1 MPQFPLHIDRL
12 AVISTVASALA
23 LASWLSHPARAQQ
36 SPNLP
41 AAAPSHIATPA
52 SPVVPPVGPP
62 AAAPGHP
69 YVDPDAVAPP
79 TGENEP
85 SSVPGRSDASGPPEI
100 LPPAEPEGN
109 VAGTLAPAA
118 GTTDGADGSAP
129 PELAPADPPR
139 RPAPF
144 PRLPSLSGPVG
155 LFHASTADVGAPHQL
170 RLGFHGEYFSGKDV
184 LIAGDSDQRLSG
196 GLAVGY
202 TLRRDVEL
210 FGALL
215 NSSNRNQ
222 RQRAPDDRDPELI
235 KAFGDLVLGGKWS
248 LPLSSAASL
257 GAELGLKFLSGV
269 SDLAFSP
276 SSTSWWVGPLFTY
289 DLRPA
294 VGIPLRFHT
303 GASFYADNSSNLHRF
318 SGVTRATKEAAMF
331 GYGMGP
337 SRLRFALAVE
347 APLEKLFPRVP
358 LVAFVEYHLAY
369 VTAAADADFQDYG
382 APSCGSGVV
391 GSKPCTDNRDLQ
403 FVTLGVRAAVYRSIT
418 ADVGMDIRLRS
429 AGFPYGPPLPPYNV
443 IFGVSYP
450 FDVDS
455 LTRTVVVTRNMEP
468 NGPWKTEGRLGG
480 VVRSATG
487 GEPIAGAVVAVVG
500 HARARAATD
509 ADGGFATP
517 PLPAG
522 PVELEVTAADF
533 VPVRVR
539 TTVVA
544 GQGSEVAVDLAPAP
558 PRVAKIHGRITD
570 AAGAGVPASVKLAGA
585 ALVELKCET
594 TGAFSAAMPPGAY
607 ELRVEAPGLAPHTS
621 QVEARAGEDKQL
633 ELELR
638 ALVSDPSVSLAA
650 GRVQVNKPIRFAGAT
665 AQLTAPSQH
674 LLDAVA
680 DLLQVRGELKRVN
693 ISAHWDNSLPRPR
706 ALELTRRQAE
716 AVRAYLVGRG
726 LAETRLTAT
735 GEGATRPL
743 VPNLSP
749 ANASRNRRVEFR
761 AE

>member
-1 MPQFPLHIDRL
+1 MPQLPFPTARP
-12 AVISTVASALA
+12 AVISTVVLALA
-23 LASWLSHPARAQQ
+23 LDFWLAHPARAQE
-36 SPNLP
+36 SPSVP
-41 AAAPSHIATPA
+41 APSPSHIATPA
-52 SPVVPPVGPP
+52 PPVVPPVGPP
-62 AAAPGHP
+62 AAAPGHR
-69 YVDPDAVAPP
+69 YDDPDDVAPP
-79 TGENEP
+79 TGEDEP
-85 SSVPGRSDASGPPEI
+85 RPVPGRSDVSGPPEL
-100 LPPAEPEGN
+100 LPPAEPEEN
-109 VAGTLAPAA
+109 APHTPAPAV
-118 GTTDGADGSAP
+118 GPADRPGGSSP
-129 PELAPADPPR
+129 PELAPAGSSR
-139 RPAPF
+139 QPAPF

-155 LFHASTADVGAPHQL
+155 LFHASTAEVGAPHQL
-170 RLGFHGEYFSGKDV
+170 RLGLHGEYFSGKDV
-184 LIAGDSDQRLSG
+184 LIVGDSDQRLSG

-248 LPLSSAASL
+248 LPLSSAATL
-257 GAELGLKFLSGV
+257 GVELGLKFLSGV

-276 SSTSWWVGPLFTY
+276 SSTSWWAGPLFTY
-289 DLRPA
+289 DLRSA
-294 VGIPLRFHT
+294 VGVPLRFHA

-347 APLEKLFPRVP
+347 APLEKVFPRVP

-382 APSCGSGVV
+382 APSCGSGVA
-391 GSKPCTDNRDLQ
+391 GSKPCTDNRDMQ

-418 ADVGMDIRLRS
+418 ADVGVDIRARS
-429 AGFPYGPPLPPYNV
+429 AGFSYGPPLPPYNV
-443 IFGVSYP
+443 IFGVSCP
-450 FDVDS
+450 FD
-455 LTRTVVVTRNMEP
+455 LAAQTRTVVVTRTESG
-468 NGPWKTEGRLGG
+468 GPWKTEGRLGG
-480 VVRSATG
+480 VVRSATDK
-487 GEPIAGAVVAVVG
+487 EPIAGAVVAVVG

-522 PVELEVTAADF
+522 PVELEVTAPDF
-533 VPVRVR
+533 VAVRVGA
-539 TTVVA
+539 TVVA
-544 GQGSEVAVDLAPAP
+544 GRNSEIAVNLAPAP
-558 PRVAKIHGRITD
+558 PRAAKIHGRITD

-585 ALVELKCET
+585 TLVELRCEP
-594 TGAFSAAMPPGAY
+594 TGAFSAVMPPGAY
-607 ELRVEAPGLAPHTS
+607 EVRVDAPGLAPRTS

-633 ELELR
+633 DLELR

-650 GRVQVNKPIRFAGAT
+650 GKVQVNKPIRFAGAT
-665 AQLTAPSQH
+665 AQLTAPAQH

-680 DLLQVRGELKRVN
+680 DLLQVHGEIKRVH

-706 ALELTRRQAE
+706 ALELTGTQAE
-716 AVRAYLVGRG
+716 AVRAYLVGKG

-761 AE
+761 VE